1 MATELNLDFDKG
13 SYFSKTI
20 RVLNPDN
27 SNYNLTGCTAAM
39 QVRETFDSPD
49 ATLSL
54 TSGAGNLIINTANST
69 IEIIIAPDAALV
81 YKKYVY
87 DLEVT
92 DSSSKPTRVVQ
103 GVINVSPEV
112 TR

>member
-1 MATELNLDFDKG
+1 MATELNLNFDKG

-20 RVLNPDN
+20 RVLNSDGTPYD
-27 SNYNLTGCTAAM
+27 LTGSTALM
-39 QVRETFDSPD
+39 QVRETYEDVV
-49 ATLSL
+49 ALELSSV
-54 TSGAGNLIINTANST
+54 TGGLIIDSVDST
-69 IEIIIAPDAALV
+69 IEIVIPVNSNLI

-87 DLEVT
+87 DLEVV
-92 DSSSKPTRVVQ
+92 DSNSKPIRVVQ